1 MAARIKKGD
10 MVFVNCGND
19 IGKTGEVLR
28 MLGTSAIVKGVNV
41 IKKHQKQDQKN
52 EGGILNKEMPIKL
65 DNLMLIDKKD
75 NKPTRVRTKILKDKK
90 KVRISALSG
99 DQIDA

>member
-10 MVFVNCGND
+10 MVFVNCGKD

-41 IKKHQKQDQKN
+41 SKKHQKQDQK
-52 EGGILNKEMPIKL
+52 KM
-65 DNLMLIDKKD
+65 
-75 NKPTRVRTKILKDKK
+75 
-90 KVRISALSG
+90 KVAF
-99 DQIDA
+99 